1 MTELRPRRRERVAPR
16 ASVLI
21 ESMRDIGYSLQTA
34 VSDIVDNSIT
44 AGATLITFLADTAS
58 EDPTIGVLDDGFGMT
73 ESELL
78 EAMRPGSRSP
88 LEERVRADLGRFG
101 LGLKTASFS
110 QCRKLTVLTRKSGV
124 TACAIWDLDLVA
136 ELDEWM
142 VEFIEDISEI
152 PWFENLVGDGTLIIW
167 QNLDRLVDK
176 VNPSDRQNLVRQIDE
191 TATHIELV
199 FHRFL
204 SGEPG
209 LKKIRMELNGRAL
222 RPFDP
227 FHSRHPATVFGP
239 EEIFGLAK
247 QKILIQPVTLPH
259 HKKVSAAEWNRY
271 AGPEGYIKNQGFY
284 VYRERRLIIHG
295 TWFNLARQTE
305 LTKLARVRI
314 DMPNGMDADWKI
326 DVKKASAHPPG
337 PVRDRLRRI
346 IDVIGVGSKRAYTAR
361 GKRLVSE
368 SRLPVWNRLQ
378 DKNQISYS
386 INCDHPAFQSFAHR
400 LSEEQ
405 KKDFGKLLDLASSTI
420 PIDALFVDISSS
432 PEATTT
438 IGLDEEAF
446 SDFVKNTFIT
456 LKSGKYED
464 DDIKLM
470 MSSAE
475 PFRSQWESAQSIIG
489 KLEQESD

>member
-227 FHSRHPATVFGP
+227 FH
-239 EEIFGLAK
+239 
-247 QKILIQPVTLPH
+247 
-259 HKKVSAAEWNRY
+259 
-271 AGPEGYIKNQGFY
+271 
-284 VYRERRLIIHG
+284 
-295 TWFNLARQTE
+295 
-305 LTKLARVRI
+305 
-314 DMPNGMDADWKI
+314 
-326 DVKKASAHPPG
+326 
-337 PVRDRLRRI
+337 
-346 IDVIGVGSKRAYTAR
+346 
-361 GKRLVSE
+361 
-368 SRLPVWNRLQ
+368 
-378 DKNQISYS
+378 
-386 INCDHPAFQSFAHR
+386 
-400 LSEEQ
+400 
-405 KKDFGKLLDLASSTI
+405 
-420 PIDALFVDISSS
+420 
-432 PEATTT
+432 
-438 IGLDEEAF
+438 
-446 SDFVKNTFIT
+446 
-456 LKSGKYED
+456 
-464 DDIKLM
+464 
-470 MSSAE
+470 
-475 PFRSQWESAQSIIG
+475 
-489 KLEQESD
+489 